1 MPIPLRESSSVVLT
15 SERNQLIYEIQFKY
29 IGNFSINKKS
39 YDVLWTCITT
49 EVKVWNN
56 SALKRIKWMKCSR
69 NKMIRNKCNIFLVD
83 WGIDKNKNRKPQA
96 IQCRYQSFFGWFM
109 QFMSCD
115 SCHVIHVM
123 WFLSCDSFHEIHF
136 MGFISWDSCLV
147 FVWSEDSE
155 EETTQSRM
163 SHSQQ
168 EDSWADDSISLG
180 PEGKR
185 KVPVYSRTSYRAMSV
200 TLCSFVQA
208 WFLKVNKGFDL
219 K

>member
-1 MPIPLRESSSVVLT
+1 MQLSVLFW
-15 SERNQLIYEIQFKY
+15 LIHAVHVI
-29 IGNFSINKKS
+29 
-39 YDVLWTCITT
+39 W
-49 EVKVWNN
+49 
-56 SALKRIKWMKCSR
+56 
-69 NKMIRNKCNIFLVD
+69 
-83 WGIDKNKNRKPQA
+83 
-96 IQCRYQSFFGWFM
+96 
-109 QFMSCD
+109 FMSCD
-115 SCHVIHVM
+115 SCHVIHVI
-123 WFLSCDSFHEIHF
+123 WFMSCDSCHMIHVMIHVMWF
-136 MGFISWDSCLV
+136 MSYDSCHVIHVMWFMSCDSCLV

-208 WFLKVNKGFDL
+208 CLMIPESKKGVWFKISLELGTFKFIINLIKIRSSFATQRSNETPVQTSKSLANQKTAYAL
-219 K
+219 A

>member
-1 MPIPLRESSSVVLT
+1 MQISVLFW
-15 SERNQLIYEIQFKY
+15 LIHAVHVI
-29 IGNFSINKKS
+29 
-39 YDVLWTCITT
+39 W
-49 EVKVWNN
+49 
-56 SALKRIKWMKCSR
+56 
-69 NKMIRNKCNIFLVD
+69 
-83 WGIDKNKNRKPQA
+83 
-96 IQCRYQSFFGWFM
+96 
-109 QFMSCD
+109 FMSCD

-123 WFLSCDSFHEIHF
+123 WFISWDSCHVIHVMWFMSYDPCHVIHVMQFMSCDSCHVIHF

-200 TLCSFVQA
+200 TWCSFVQA
-208 WFLKVNKGFDL
+208 CLMIHESK
-219 K
+219 

>member
-29 IGNFSINKKS
+29 IGNLSIDEKS

-96 IQCRYQSFFGWFM
+96 IQCSFQFHAVHFM
-109 QFMSCD
+109 GFMSCDSCHVIHVIWFMSCD

-123 WFLSCDSFHEIHF
+123 WFMSWYSFHGIHVLF
-136 MGFISWDSCLV
+136 LFDQRILRRRRPRVGCPTVSRRTHGPTTASAWGPRARERYQFTLEPATGQCLLPYV
-147 FVWSEDSE
+147 ALSKHV
-155 EETTQSRM
+155 
-163 SHSQQ
+163 
-168 EDSWADDSISLG
+168 
-180 PEGKR
+180 
-185 KVPVYSRTSYRAMSV
+185 
-200 TLCSFVQA
+200 
-208 WFLKVNKGFDL
+208 
-219 K
+219 